1 MLNPGTYLQGRYEIL
16 EKIGSGG
23 MSVVYK
29 AKCHTLNRLVAIK
42 VLKEEFASDENFVSK
57 FKMEAQA
64 AARLSHPNIVNVY
77 DVVDEENLH
86 YIVMELIEGITL
98 KNYIEKKELLDS
110 KEAIGIA
117 IQVAQGIAAAHEQH
131 IIHRDIKPQNMI
143 ISKDGKVKVADFGI
157 ARAVSSQ
164 TVNSSAAVGSVH
176 YISPEQARGGYCDE
190 RSDIYSFGITLY
202 EMVTGRVPFEGDN
215 TVAVALAHLEDPVV
229 PPGDYNPQVYS
240 GLEDIILKCTK
251 KKPDRR
257 YGSME
262 EVIHDLRRVL
272 MDPECDIYQNE
283 EIEEGGDPYQTR
295 PISKDEL
302 SQIRDHHR
310 RKSRETG
317 ADEAEKGTE
326 GLETSDEENGSPD
339 SLSKED
345 AEEFG
350 DGTGDHRSRY
360 HSSRK
365 REFHKKIPSRKRDE
379 DVSTQFERMI
389 AAIGIIAAILV
400 VIVVVFVFS
409 RLTGLFWPGSGQ
421 DSQENQT
428 EAVTQSAS
436 MEEIQVIPDEGE
448 TIMPNVL
455 DLPRDMA
462 ESKLKE
468 YDIVMKVTGE
478 EYSENYSKGYVMRQ
492 DVDEGTAVEKW
503 STVGVTIS
511 KGSERVDVKALNLS
525 GMDKKQAEEILK
537 YKDLI
542 PSAKEEANDTVP
554 KGKVIRVGTEEAK
567 AGDTVELFVSSGPK
581 TVQGQVPKLTDGD
594 AAAADALLKAAG
606 LVSGTVTYE
615 YDPSKPHGQVLSQ
628 SELPGTMLEP
638 QSAVDYVVNDSA
650 QASTEA
656 AAAKTG
662 EEEKYYVGSIDATCS
677 LSNYIG
683 PASQTSSV
691 RILIRLKQKDPKD
704 ANTYVYTN
712 LISPR
717 LVVGSQDIPVVFS
730 RIKGAYGVDSGIV
743 EVVDVDND
751 DKVIQSWPV
760 SFFPAG

>member
-215 TVAVALAHLEDPVV
+215 TVAVALAHLEDPVI
-229 PPGDYNPQVYS
+229 PPGDYNPQVYP

-537 YKDLI
+537 DKDLI

-730 RIKGAYGVDSGIV
+730 RIKGAYSIDTRDCGGCRC
-743 EVVDVDND
+743 
-751 DKVIQSWPV
+751 
-760 SFFPAG
+760 G